1 MLQAIREKAQ
11 GWIAWAIVILIS
23 IPFALWGIQEYLGVG
38 GEPKVAVVDGEEIT
52 QRMLDQRT
60 RDFRENLRASLGDA
74 YRADLFEDA
83 TLKAEV
89 RDAMIE
95 ELVLVKHALD
105 WNLRTSDAQARGF
118 IASIPAFQRDG
129 RFDQLLYDAALRN
142 RGMSPAGFEQSVR
155 QDLAVEQ
162 FREGMRSSAFTTEQ
176 ALAERIRYLD
186 EQRTVRH
193 VRIPAAKFADD
204 VVVEDA
210 ALKAFFDAN
219 RDRYRTPERVRL
231 AYLVLDAAQLA
242 QLVEVD
248 EGALRGYFDD
258 HRGEFVA
265 REEREV
271 RHILLALAADA
282 DDATKDSVREKAASL
297 VEQLRAGAD
306 FAALARQHSDDPGSS
321 ATGGD
326 LGWIERGIMVPAFEE
341 ASFSLQQG
349 AISEPVRTEFGLHII
364 QVTAARGGADA
375 DFDDVRDDVEQ
386 SYRRFEAENLYFDFA
401 ERLAQT
407 AYENAASLTPA
418 AEELELV
425 VQESDWMT
433 RDSMPSGVLG
443 SPRVVNTAFSEDVLG
458 EGNNSDLIEVGPQQS
473 VVIRVLEHEPAGV
486 EEFDEHRD
494 VIERDFV
501 NDRASAAAIREGA
514 GRLERLI
521 AGELSLEQ
529 VAAEYGLEVQGPET
543 VTRNATTLPPE
554 ALAAAFAAGNPAA
567 DSTVYTG
574 TADQAGDYL
583 ALAVD
588 AVRPGDAVAMPDAA
602 RDAAAQ
608 QLAAQQA
615 EAALRHVIEELRA
628 RTNVE
633 LLPISD

>member
-52 QRMLDQRT
+52 QRMLDQRA

-83 TLKAEV
+83 TLKNEV

-95 ELVLVKHALD
+95 ELVLVKHAMD

-129 RFDQLLYDAALRN
+129 GFDQQLYDAALRN

-155 QDLAVEQ
+155 RDLAVDQ
-162 FREGMRSSAFTTEQ
+162 FREGVRNSAFTTEH
-176 ALAERIRYLD
+176 AFAERIRYLD
-186 EQRTVRH
+186 EQRTVRY

-210 ALKAFFDAN
+210 ALKSFFDAN

-242 QLVEVD
+242 QFVEVD
-248 EGALRGYFDD
+248 EDALRGYFDD

-282 DDATKDSVREKAASL
+282 DDATQDSVREKAAGL

-306 FAALARQHSDDPGSS
+306 FAALAGQHSDDPGSS

-326 LGWIERGIMVPAFEE
+326 LGWIERGIMVAAFEE
-341 ASFSLQQG
+341 AAFSLQQG

-364 QVTAARGGADA
+364 QVTATRGGADA
-375 DFDDVRDDVEQ
+375 GFEEVRDDVER

-407 AYENAASLTPA
+407 AYENASSLTPA
-418 AEELELV
+418 AEELGLV

-433 RDSMPSGVLG
+433 RDSMPSGILG

-458 EGNNSDLIEVGPQQS
+458 QGNNSDLIEVGPQQS
-473 VVIRVLEHEPAGV
+473 VVVRVLEHEPAGI

-494 VIERDFV
+494 VIRRDFV
-501 NDRASAAAIREGA
+501 DDRASAAALREGSA
-514 GRLERLI
+514 RIERLI

-529 VAAEYGLEVQGPET
+529 VAAEFGLEVQGPDM
-543 VTRNATTLPPE
+543 VTRNATTLPPGVLE
-554 ALAAAFAAGNPAA
+554 AAFAAGTPAA
-567 DSTVYTG
+567 DSATYTG
-574 TADQAGDYL
+574 AADQTGDYF
-583 ALAVD
+583 ALAID

-608 QLAAQQA
+608 QLAARQA
-615 EAALRHVIEELRA
+615 EGTLRHVIEELRA
-628 RTNVE
+628 RTKVE